1 MGKFQVELYKGN
13 DELPTDSELAQE
25 GDLDLNQAVYGV
37 QLAFDKGEADKA
49 AIYVESDEGELLSI
63 ITKSK
68 GEFDVKE
75 VAVEI
80 NQLLNGE

>member
-1 MGKFQVELYKGN
+1 MGDFQIELYKG
-13 DELPTDSELAQE
+13 DDPIDTELTRDDALTV
-25 GDLDLNQAVYGV
+25 DQAVYGTK
-37 QLAFDKGEADKA
+37 LAFDKGEADKV
-49 AIYVESDEGELLSI
+49 AIYVNRDGELLSI

>member
-1 MGKFQVELYKGN
+1 MGNYQVELYKGEDPLSN
-13 DELPTDSELAQE
+13 ELTRD
-25 GDLDLNQAVYGV
+25 DNLNIDQAVYGV

-49 AIYVESDEGELLSI
+49 AIFVERDGELLSI

-80 NQLLNGE
+80 NQLINGE

>member
-13 DELPTDSELAQE
+13 DELPIDSELASE
-25 GDLDLNQAVYGV
+25 GDLDINQAVYGV
-37 QLAFDKGEADKA
+37 KLAFDKGEADKA
-49 AIYVESDEGELLSI
+49 AIFVESDDDELLGI
-63 ITKSK
+63 VTKSK

-80 NQLLNGE
+80 NQILQGE